1 MSYLSTS
8 FIHITSQVSVEAG
21 KFFHV
26 SLDSSVVGKVFRTLS
41 WCYFLLGHERQTGRR
56 KNSPRWQ
63 CWTAVDKAPTLSRL
77 FKSVN
82 LEPCKN
88 SMIWKFKQ
96 GTQTVKT
103 QQKCKLRNMQEP
115 CLLMWI
121 YEFLILSSTKV
132 LTPEKDALFVLSV
145 VFQFA
150 PGKMIKLYLPQNWDK
165 NQNLTLSLD
174 FVCSSQ
180 SHPWAP

>member
-1 MSYLSTS
+1 MSNRYCLS
-8 FIHITSQVSVEAG
+8 FNIFHPYHIASLCWSRQILPCIFRFVCCGKSV
-21 KFFHV
+21 
-26 SLDSSVVGKVFRTLS
+26 RTLS

-103 QQKCKLRNMQEP
+103 QQKRKLRTMQEP
-115 CLLMWI
+115 CVLM
-121 YEFLILSSTKV
+121 LILWVSYLV
-132 LTPEKDALFVLSV
+132 LDKSVNSRERSIVCTLCCLSVCPWEDDKALF
-145 VFQFA
+145 A
-150 PGKMIKLYLPQNWDK
+150 PKLG
-165 NQNLTLSLD
+165 
-174 FVCSSQ
+174 
-180 SHPWAP
+180 